1 MRDGALVADSA
12 VRLLHN
18 GHQFVQVHVFQP
30 FESYDRRADFHL
42 AETVGVLSHHLAKVL
57 ESEEE
62 ISYRVIG
69 GHMVMVLAARWGL
82 GGDLYRVTLDAD
94 LGAPP
99 VVVRD
104 LTIVERLIELGYTKV
119 AGDRFTRAIDDV
131 PAGDGSE
138 TRKAVIDILLPSY
151 TSRPSKN
158 KTVGDLTATE
168 AMGLASA
175 LQRTPV
181 ATELEFL
188 RLNGESAQVLL
199 LFPDEAS
206 ALVLKAFAT
215 RARDKPTDQT
225 DIWRCLEI
233 CYAAG
238 VKPDHFTD
246 SREMA
251 TGAALARSLFS
262 DRDGPGMS
270 AITEDLGL
278 SESAADQRYTRIR
291 ALIDE
296 ILGS

>member
-1 MRDGALVADSA
+1 MAAEPLTWISLKATSVADD
-12 VRLLHN
+12 L
-18 GHQFVQVHVFQP
+18 GFVALT
-30 FESYDRRADFHL
+30 D
-42 AETVGVLSHHLAKVL
+42 LAKAL

-62 ISYRVIG
+62 VSYRIIG

-119 AGDRFTRAIDDV
+119 AGDRFTRPIDDV

-138 TRKAVIDILLPSY
+138 TREAVIDILLPSY

-158 KTVGDLTATE
+158 KKVGDLTATE

-188 RLNGESAQVLL
+188 RLNGESVEMVL

-215 RARDKPTDQT
+215 SARDKPTDHT

-233 CYAAG
+233 GYAAG

-246 SREMA
+246 SKEMA
-251 TGAALARSLFS
+251 KGAALARSLFS
-262 DRDGPGMS
+262 DRHGRGMS
-270 AITEDLGL
+270 AITEDLEL
-278 SESAADQRYTRIR
+278 SDTASDQRYTRIR
-291 ALIDE
+291 ALIE
-296 ILGS
+296 EVLGN